1 MLIWKCDKGLVISPW
16 FEWSVQE
23 RHGLGVYKIF
33 MEFIYATN
41 DLLKYVE
48 LTRMHFMAFSEFRQ
62 VSIDLAKYVEVSRIH
77 FRVFRIVTNQLSKYV
92 EATRIHVMKFRHV
105 EKNVYQNIWK
115 QPEYNSNWQMS
126 HLVVFFWIVVFS
138 MSAHLFLTSA

>member
-33 MEFIYATN
+33 MEFIHATN
-41 DLLKYVE
+41 DLP
-48 LTRMHFMAFSEFRQ
+48 
-62 VSIDLAKYVEVSRIH
+62 KYVEVTRIHFMVFREFRHVTNDLPKYVDVTRIH
-77 FRVFRIVTNQLSKYV
+77 FRVLRNVTNQLSKYV
-92 EATRIHVMKFRHV
+92 EETRIHVMKFRNV
-105 EKNVYQNIWK
+105 EKIVYQNIWK

-126 HLVVFFWIVVFS
+126 HLVVFFWLVVFS